1 MPTTSSAHPACRANS
16 SCATT
21 CRGRRSLG
29 YVNQHEVNA
38 RAWRNGWF
46 HTGDLL
52 YRDESGDFFF
62 VDRLKDAIRRRGENI
77 SSVEVEAEVYA
88 FPGVGEVAAVGV
100 PSEDG
105 EEEVLVAVVAAPG
118 SPPVDAAELVRF
130 LVPRMPHYM
139 VPRYVRVMAS
149 LPKTPTNKIRKVELR
164 QQGVTADCW
173 DRATSG
179 IEVRRA
185 KLR

>member
-1 MPTTSSAHPACRANS
+1 VPGELVVRNDLPWTTSI
-16 SCATT
+16 
-21 CRGRRSLG
+21 G
-29 YVNQHEVNA
+29 YINQPEANA

-52 YRDESGDFFF
+52 YRDEAGEFFF

-105 EEEVLVAVVAAPG
+105 EEEVLVAVARDARQ
-118 SPPVDAAELVRF
+118 PPIDAAELVRF

-149 LPKTPTNKIRKVELR
+149 LPKTPTNKIRKVEIR
-164 QQGVTADCW
+164 QQGVTDDCW
-173 DRATSG
+173 DRVGSG
-179 IEVRRA
+179 IEVRRT
-185 KLR
+185 KLS